1 MDYHRVKVTGKFDH
15 SGEVYILPRANIR
28 ATDSGSSNS
37 GAYVVT
43 PFQLE
48 NNELVD

>member
-1 MDYHRVKVTGKFDH
+1 MDYHKVKVTGKFDH
-15 SGEVYILPRANIR
+15 SGELYILPRANIH
-28 ATDSGSSNS
+28 AMDSRQPNS

-48 NNELVD
+48 NNE